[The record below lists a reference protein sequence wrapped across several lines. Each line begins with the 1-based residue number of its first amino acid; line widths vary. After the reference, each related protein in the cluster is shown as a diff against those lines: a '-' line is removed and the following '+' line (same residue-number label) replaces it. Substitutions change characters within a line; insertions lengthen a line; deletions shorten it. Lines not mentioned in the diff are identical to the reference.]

1 MGATAPLCGELRLF
15 HPIAV
20 GAVNLKF
27 DQVELSNSISEKLF
41 LALSSVHAVFGTEG
55 PRTMQLKG
63 KIQGHD
69 VATLVDSS
77 SSNTFISQS
86 IASSL
91 SSVVSDSKTL
101 ASIADED
108 HRYCAF
114 NFSDL

>member
-41 LALSSVHAVFGTEG
+41 LALSGHAVSGTEG

-108 HRYCAF
+108 HGYCAF
-114 NFSDL
+114 NFPVL